1 MEPDNIP
8 FYMKK
13 IGQMVEKK
21 FNDAVTG
28 GDGDKPE
35 KKKEAPLPPMRNENM
50 DYMEPDWDELDKKA
64 DLIVA
69 RYSVVSAAMNILP
82 LPFDV
87 MGVTGTFSKMAT
99 ELAGV
104 YQVIV
109 SNKRARQMGW
119 AIASTTASVL
129 GLAYAGSKLAK
140 FIPGGYWI
148 ATAAQAPLVGAIS
161 WAAGD
166 ALKNYFK
173 QCRQGKEPSIS
184 SLSDSFAGTL
194 RLRLKKAKVKPP
206 LDTPISTSS
215 ATVKSTNGTAPAQA
229 AAPAAPA
236 AAPVSVSDTVDKIA
250 GLHELL
256 RAGAITQADY
266 DKTKAD
272 LLAKM

>member
-1 MEPDNIP
+1 MDSDNLP
-8 FYMKK
+8 FYLKK
-13 IGQMVEKK
+13 IGQVIDKK
-21 FNDAVTG
+21 FSDAVTG
-28 GDGDKPE
+28 GDKTEPT
-35 KKKEAPLPPMRNENM
+35 KKETPMPPMRNENM

-99 ELAGV
+99 ELAGI

-194 RLRLKKAKVKPP
+194 RFRLKKSKIKPP
-206 LDTPISTSS
+206 TDALPTADVVSSPSNKGTSTA
-215 ATVKSTNGTAPAQA
+215 ATVAPVTV
-229 AAPAAPA
+229 AAPT
-236 AAPVSVSDTVDKIA
+236 SVSDTVDKIA

-256 RAGAITQADY
+256 RAGAITQNDY
-266 DKTKAD
+266 DVKKAD